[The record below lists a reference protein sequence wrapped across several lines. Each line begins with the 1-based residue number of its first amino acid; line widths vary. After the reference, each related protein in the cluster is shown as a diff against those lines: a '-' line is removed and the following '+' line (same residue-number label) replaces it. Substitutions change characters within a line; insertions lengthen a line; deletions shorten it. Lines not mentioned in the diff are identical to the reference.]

1 MARSSRNADCTPL
14 AIIQEEVFQL
24 RQRQKLAEAAQ
35 INARPGPPPD
45 MAQFAAVYKPQHA
58 SHYASHNASHY
69 ASQHAPQQPFAA
81 TQQQPST
88 PTTTT
93 YTPQQT
99 DEDVPPKKKKSK
111 PVVVTPT
118 EFYPEDFNPAPIQT
132 RRLRNE
138 TLVRYQL
145 FIVLTLIVFLCL
157 YVYPVVQKTP
167 NDRRM
172 SALKTLAI
180 ASVISLVCTWL
191 ILSVFTKV
199 DA

>member
-1 MARSSRNADCTPL
+1 MARSARNADCTPL

-24 RQRQKLAEAAQ
+24 RQRQKLAEAAK

-45 MAQFAAVYKPQHA
+45 IAQFAAVYKPEKSSFA
-58 SHYASHNASHY
+58 SDVTATPTPP
-69 ASQHAPQQPFAA
+69 APSAPAPPA
-81 TQQQPST
+81 PPAPPVQQQ
-88 PTTTT
+88 
-93 YTPQQT
+93 QAA
-99 DEDVPPKKKKSK
+99 EVKKKKSK
-111 PVVVTPT
+111 PAVVMPT

-138 TLVRYQL
+138 TIAKYQL
-145 FIVLTLIVFLCL
+145 FVTITIIVFLCL

-180 ASVISLVCTWL
+180 ALVISLVCTWAMVSL
-191 ILSVFTKV
+191 FTKV
-199 DA
+199 DP

>member
-1 MARSSRNADCTPL
+1 MARSSRNTDCTPL

-45 MAQFAAVYKPQHA
+45 MAQFAAVYKPQA
-58 SHYASHNASHY
+58 SSQEPPPRQYA
-69 ASQHAPQQPFAA
+69 QQQQQQPQPQQPE
-81 TQQQPST
+81 
-88 PTTTT
+88 
-93 YTPQQT
+93 
-99 DEDVPPKKKKSK
+99 EDVPPKKKKSK

-138 TLVRYQL
+138 TIVKYQL
-145 FIVLTLIVFLCL
+145 FVVLTLIVFLCL

-172 SALKTLAI
+172 SALKTLAV
-180 ASVISLVCTWL
+180 AGSISLVCTWL
-191 ILSVFTKV
+191 ILIFFTKV
-199 DA
+199 DP

>member
-45 MAQFAAVYKPQHA
+45 MAQFAAVYKPQ
-58 SHYASHNASHY
+58 
-69 ASQHAPQQPFAA
+69 QPPQQ
-81 TQQQPST
+81 QQQQHNTSPPRQAPFT
-88 PTTTT
+88 NQP
-93 YTPQQT
+93 PQPPQEEAKT
-99 DEDVPPKKKKSK
+99 VPKKKNSK
-111 PVVVTPT
+111 TVVVTPT

-138 TLVRYQL
+138 TLVKYQL
-145 FIVLTLIVFLCL
+145 FVVLTLIVFLCL

-172 SALKTLAI
+172 SALKTLAAAGI
-180 ASVISLVCTWL
+180 ISLVCTWL
-191 ILSVFTKV
+191 ILGVFTKV
-199 DA
+199 DP

>member
-1 MARSSRNADCTPL
+1 MARSARNADCTPL

-45 MAQFAAVYKPQHA
+45 MAQFAAVYKPEKNPQTFT
-58 SHYASHNASHY
+58 NT
-69 ASQHAPQQPFAA
+69 PLQQP
-81 TQQQPST
+81 QLHPQPQ
-88 PTTTT
+88 
-93 YTPQQT
+93 PQPQPQT
-99 DEDVPPKKKKSK
+99 EEDDRPKKKKSK
-111 PVVVTPT
+111 PAVVMPT
-118 EFYPEDFNPAPIQT
+118 EFYPEDFNPSPIQT
-132 RRLRNE
+132 RRLKNE

-145 FIVLTLIVFLCL
+145 FVVITVIVFLCL

-180 ASVISLVCTWL
+180 AMIISLVCTWMIVGL
-191 ILSVFTKV
+191 FTKV
-199 DA
+199 DP